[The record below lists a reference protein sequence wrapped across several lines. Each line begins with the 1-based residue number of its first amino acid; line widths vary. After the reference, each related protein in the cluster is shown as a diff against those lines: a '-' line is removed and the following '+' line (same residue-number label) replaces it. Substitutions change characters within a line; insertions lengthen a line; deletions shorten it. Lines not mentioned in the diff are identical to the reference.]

1 MSRCLKSTLLAGSFL
16 VWWCRVYLH
25 CFEIEENTLFLAMS
39 IKASISCTV
48 LLWIIFFVVLHNCF
62 SWLSALIVLWYWHVS
77 SKIAADSQLF
87 ELCSEK
93 VSSLLYERRLFN
105 GGEPFLCQ
113 LLLSRAAEGRGNSG
127 RGLGGGWWR
136 FVCLGFLCFL
146 TLLSRFICIR
156 TLDYFRGKKSALS
169 SAYTLEFNR
178 QKPVYKI

>member
-25 CFEIEENTLFLAMS
+25 CFEIEENTLFFGNEHKSKYFLY
-39 IKASISCTV
+39 CTA
-48 LLWIIFFVVLHNCF
+48 LDNFFVVLHNCF

-127 RGLGGGWWR
+127 RGLGGGWWQ
-136 FVCLGFLCFL
+136 FVCLGFVCFL
-146 TLLSRFICIR
+146 TLLSRLICIR